1 MLNLDPRYVLIA
13 EVVFS
18 NTGTALGD
26 PPNIII
32 ISHQGIKEAVKL
44 VIYDMIKLQECLWGI
59 NFPEYTFSSWNIFLN
74 VNWFHSD

>member
-18 NTGTALGD
+18 NIGGTGTAIGD

-32 ISHQGIKEAVKL
+32 ISHQDIKEAVRL
-44 VIYDMIKLQECLWGI
+44 VIYDMMKLQECLWGI
-59 NFPEYTFSSWNIFLN
+59 NFPEYTFSSWNIF
-74 VNWFHSD
+74 F